1 MMDLERLEQQYW
13 GGRIIQAALAHLL
26 AGFGLGLIAFPS
38 VRDQARPLAYL
49 ALLASAAMHVYA
61 FLNPA
66 PAPERSFAERLGL
79 WR

>member
-1 MMDLERLEQQYW
+1 MTDYEHLAERVW
-13 GGRIIQAALAHLL
+13 GGRITQAALAHMLG
-26 AGFGLGLIAFPS
+26 GFGLGLIAFPS

-49 ALLASAAMHVYA
+49 ALLASLAMHVYA